1 MNATRPTLP
10 QRVTA
15 VLRAREYVVFF
26 AIGLFALDLAVPIIS
41 GWMRLGGPFSE
52 IMYSSWGALADAVA
66 SRSPLIG
73 AVWVAYVLVMTW
85 FRAGYIRSLAGPT
98 RLRPASGRQF
108 LNLLGFQV
116 ILEVVGALGTW
127 GIVASGEDNA
137 LGANLAAFAQLA
149 VYLVVL
155 YADYIIVLGGVGPLR
170 GIGLSARMVRMHFL
184 ISAGLLLIVTLV
196 GQLSAGLFTEDT
208 LTSLAR
214 SLPMLLVQ
222 CVVMGALIFVADVV
236 LVVLYLDDVQ
246 NGRLKL
252 RRVAGA
258 APDAADRESDEKGSP
273 SSRG

>member
-15 VLRAREYVVFF
+15 VLRAREYVVFY
-26 AIGLFALDLAVPIIS
+26 AIALFALDLAVPILS

-66 SRSPLIG
+66 TRSLLIG
-73 AVWVAYVLVMTW
+73 AVWVVYVLLMTW
-85 FRAGYIRSLAGPT
+85 FRAGYIQSLAGPT
-98 RLRPASGRQF
+98 RLRPASTRQF
-108 LNLLGFQV
+108 LSLLGFEV

-127 GIVASGEDNA
+127 GIVASGENA

-170 GIGLSARMVRMHFL
+170 GMRLSARMVRLHFL
-184 ISAGLLLIVTLV
+184 LSAGILLVVTLI
-196 GQLSAGLFTEDT
+196 GQLSSGLFTENV
-208 LTSLAR
+208 LTSLGR

-222 CVVMGALIFVADVV
+222 CVIMGAVIFVADVV
-236 LVVLYLDDVQ
+236 LVVLYQDDTAK
-246 NGRLKL
+246 GRIVTAKATKAPK
-252 RRVAGA
+252 AGGA
-258 APDAADRESDEKGSP
+258 DGEQAPDE
-273 SSRG
+273 